1 MKRSIIFFN
10 DSFPPVIDGVANVVL
25 NYAKTLGDMG
35 WNCTVVAPNAPGTPR
50 GEEVKVL
57 RYKSLPL
64 PGRYPFRIG
73 LPAVDLK
80 LKRKLDKIEADIV
93 HAHCPFSSGWL
104 GLDFARERKIPLVG
118 TFHSQYAYD
127 FKNAVQFDFLVK
139 ISLSA
144 VVRFYNKMDYVWV
157 PNDFAGKA
165 LKSYGYKGRYHCMP
179 NGTDF
184 INEDDLADLRQKGSH
199 FINAKPDEFILMFVG
214 RLVKEKNLLLLCE
227 TMNELIKKGTK
238 CRLVFFGEGYYS
250 KDLQEYTKK
259 NKLDRYIDFMG
270 PLYDRE
276 KLKCAISRANLFVF
290 PSLYDIAS
298 LALLEAA
305 SLSVPLM
312 LMTGNSIA
320 DKIEHGVNG
329 FLCPNSAHEWAS
341 MITKLMNDKELLV
354 SVGNKGRENLVKDW
368 NTILIEVESC
378 YEDYIR
384 QSIERKKTVANT

>member
-1 MKRSIIFFN
+1 MKRNIILFN

-25 NYAKTLGDMG
+25 NYAKTLGEMG
-35 WNCTVVAPNAPGTPR
+35 WNCTVVAPDAPGTPR
-50 GEEVKVL
+50 GEEVRVL

-80 LKRKLDKIEADIV
+80 LKKKLDKIEADIIHV
-93 HAHCPFSSGWL
+93 HCPFSSGWL
-104 GLDFARERKIPLVG
+104 GVDLARDRKIPVVG

-165 LKSYGYKGRYHCMP
+165 LMSYGYNGKYLCMP
-179 NGTDF
+179 NGSDF
-184 INEDDLADLRQKGSH
+184 INEDDLADLRQKGSQ
-199 FINAKPDEFILMFVG
+199 FLNAKQDEFILMFVG

-227 TMNELIKKGTK
+227 TMNELVKKGTK
-238 CRLVFFGEGYYS
+238 CRLVFFGEGYYAS
-250 KDLQEYTKK
+250 DLKEYTKK
-259 NKLDRYIDFMG
+259 HKLDRYIDFMG
-270 PLYDRE
+270 PLYDRK

-290 PSLYDIAS
+290 PSLYDIAA

-329 FLCPNSAHEWAS
+329 FLCPNNPHDWAS
-341 MITKLMNDKELLV
+341 MVTILMNDKELLA
-354 SVGNKGRENLVKDW
+354 SVGIKGRKDLVKSW
-368 NTILIEVESC
+368 STIVKEVESF
-378 YEDYIR
+378 YEDYI
-384 QSIERKKTVANT
+384 QQWKGRKKTISNT

>member
-1 MKRSIIFFN
+1 MKRNIIFFN

-25 NYAKTLGDMG
+25 NYAKTLGRMG
-35 WNCTVVAPNAPGTPR
+35 WNCTVVAPDAPGNPR

-57 RYKSLPL
+57 RYKSIPL

-80 LKRKLDKIEADIV
+80 LRKKLDKVEADIIHV
-93 HAHCPFSSGWL
+93 HCPFTSGWL
-104 GLDFARERKIPLVG
+104 GLDFARERNIPVVG

-144 VVRFYNKMDYVWV
+144 VVRFYNKMDHVWV

-165 LKSYGYKGRYHCMP
+165 LNSYGYNGKYLCMP

-184 INEDDLADLRQKGSH
+184 ISEGDLSELRQKGSELL
-199 FINAKPDEFILMFVG
+199 NSKPDEFILMFVG

-227 TMNELIKKGTK
+227 AMKELIKKGAR

-250 KDLQEYTKK
+250 RDLQEYT
-259 NKLDRYIDFMG
+259 NANNLDGYISFMG
-270 PLYDRE
+270 PLYHRE
-276 KLKCAISRANLFVF
+276 KLKCAISRADLFVF

-305 SLSVPLM
+305 SLTVPLM
-312 LMTGNSIA
+312 LITGNSIA
-320 DKIEHGVNG
+320 DRIEHRVNG
-329 FLCPNSAHEWAS
+329 FLCQNDPHEWAS
-341 MITKLMNDKELLV
+341 MIFNLMKDKELLA
-354 SVGNKGRENLVKDW
+354 SVGKKGRFDLVKDW
-368 NTILIEVESC
+368 DTILKDVESC

-384 QSIERKKTVANT
+384 QWKGRKKTHTNT